1 MLDRLAVICLL
12 GLILVSVPW
21 TEAVAQKKCK
31 SGSRFACKT
40 LGGTK
45 ICACWKTGSEI
56 CETEITGLVGIQNCV
71 PGSTCPVVTCSVFGT
86 EDLGDGSCDPNTP
99 DPDCGIKGV
108 SYCVGPT
115 SKVEKR
121 TITLDTVLTDAVD
134 INRCERRP
142 VGRDGRSPKGI
153 QSEACTK
160 TIELEP
166 ADCPNCCS
174 SSVSE
179 FLTFTATKFNG
190 VACVCPGGYSEEG
203 ECCAD
208 SQRYYGCCVNE
219 GEEICVAQQCSA
231 NLTRYSPGK
240 ITPYSCTPLPDF
252 ELQ

>member
-1 MLDRLAVICLL
+1 MLDRLTVICLL
-12 GLILVSVPW
+12 GFILVSVPW
-21 TEAVAQKKCK
+21 TEAFAQTKCA

-86 EDLGDGSCDPNTP
+86 EDLGDGSCDPSTP
-99 DPDCGIKGV
+99 DPDCGIKGLSFCV
-108 SYCVGPT
+108 SPT
-115 SKVEKR
+115 SKVEKQS
-121 TITLDTVLTDAVD
+121 IILDAVLTDQTD
-134 INRCERRP
+134 ITRCVRRST
-142 VGRDGRSPKGI
+142 GRDGRSPTGN
-153 QSEACTK
+153 QSQGCTN

-166 ADCPNCCS
+166 TNCPNCCKTS
-174 SSVSE
+174 ASE

-203 ECCAD
+203 ICCAD

-240 ITPYSCTPLPDF
+240 ITPYTCTPLPDF